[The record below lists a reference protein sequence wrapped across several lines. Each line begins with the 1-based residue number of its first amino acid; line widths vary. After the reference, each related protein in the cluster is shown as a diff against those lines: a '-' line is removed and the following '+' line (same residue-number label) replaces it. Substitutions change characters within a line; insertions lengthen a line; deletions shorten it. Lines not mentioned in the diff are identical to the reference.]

1 MSLRTSANRYARA
14 LLEVALRD
22 SDAQKIERDLASFV
36 DAVDASPELKRAITN
51 PRIPPATRR
60 AVVDAV
66 QKQIGMEA
74 PAAKLLAL
82 LAERGRL
89 EMYRELLAVYQER
102 LLAHQGIVR
111 GTVLAAAPLG
121 PDKVSALERSLSAA
135 TGKKVQLETQVDP
148 SLIGGVVA
156 RIGSTVYDGSIR
168 TQLKKVRQ
176 QLIETA

>member
-1 MSLRTSANRYARA
+1 
-14 LLEVALRD
+14 
-22 SDAQKIERDLASFV
+22 
-36 DAVDASPELKRAITN
+36 
-51 PRIPPATRR
+51 
-60 AVVDAV
+60 
-66 QKQIGMEA
+66 
-74 PAAKLLAL
+74 
-82 LAERGRL
+82 
-89 EMYRELLAVYQER
+89 
-102 LLAHQGIVR
+102 VR

-168 TQLKKVRQ
+168 TQLQKVRQ